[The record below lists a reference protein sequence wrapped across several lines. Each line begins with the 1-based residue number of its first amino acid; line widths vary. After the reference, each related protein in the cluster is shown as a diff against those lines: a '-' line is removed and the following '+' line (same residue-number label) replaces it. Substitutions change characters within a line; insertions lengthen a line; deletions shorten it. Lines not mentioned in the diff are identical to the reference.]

1 VYFTLPKAAMIC
13 GQGWNSDYGEKRSTF
28 SFPDMLQKVGK
39 GRKVEQG
46 TPLVFVD
53 HELTQ
58 VTSAGCS

>member
-1 VYFTLPKAAMIC
+1 MIC

-28 SFPDMLQKVGK
+28 SFPDKLQKVGK
-39 GRKVEQG
+39 VRKVEQG

-58 VTSAGCS
+58 VHRAGCS